1 MTTVHASQGYRERPS
16 IVDGAVI
23 WCRGGI
29 SDTDP
34 PVLPDGCMDLLWID
48 GRLSVAGPDTRA
60 YMPEPG
66 FAERI
71 AGIRFYPGT
80 APALLGVPAYEL
92 RDARADLAELWSP
105 ADLRTA
111 SELIARASSPAV
123 GLEVVARW
131 RAGRADPI
139 DPVVRFLVASLR
151 SGSSVAAIAE
161 ELGTGPRR
169 LHRISLAAFGY
180 GPKTLG
186 RVLRMQRALAL
197 ARGGMG
203 LADVAVASGY
213 ADQAHLTRDVREFS
227 GMSPMKLLGWNLE
240 ARSF

>member
-1 MTTVHASQGYRERPS
+1 MTTVRAPQGYRERPS
-16 IVDGAVI
+16 SVGDAVI
-23 WCRGGI
+23 WCRDGI
-29 SDTDP
+29 SDADP

-60 YMPEPG
+60 YRPEPG
-66 FAERI
+66 FADRI
-71 AGIRFYPGT
+71 AGVRLSPGA
-80 APALLGVPAYEL
+80 APALLGVPAREL
-92 RDARADLAELWSP
+92 RNARADLADLWSP

-111 SELIARASSPAV
+111 SGLIARASNPAV
-123 GLEVVARW
+123 GLEAIARW
-131 RAGRADPI
+131 CAGRTDAI

-151 SGSSVAAIAE
+151 SGSSVAAIAG
-161 ELGTGPRR
+161 ELQTGPRR

-227 GMSPMKLLGWNLE
+227 GMSPMKLLGSKLE
-240 ARSF
+240 PLSF

>member
-1 MTTVHASQGYRERPS
+1 MTTVRALQGYRERPS
-16 IVDGAVI
+16 SVGGAVV
-23 WCRGGI
+23 WCRDGI
-29 SDTDP
+29 SAADS
-34 PVLPDGCMDLLWID
+34 PVLPDGCMDLLWLD

-60 YMPEPG
+60 YRPPPG
-66 FAERI
+66 FADRI

-80 APALLGVPAYEL
+80 APSLLGVPAYEL
-92 RDARADLAELWSP
+92 RDARADLADLWSP

-111 SELIARASSPAV
+111 SELIARASSPAI
-123 GLEVVARW
+123 GLEAIARW
-131 RAGRADPI
+131 RAGRTDAV

-151 SGSSVAAIAE
+151 SGSSVAAIAA

-227 GMSPMKLLGWNLE
+227 GMSPMKLLGLDLE
-240 ARSF
+240 PLSF

>member
-1 MTTVHASQGYRERPS
+1 MLWRR
-16 IVDGAVI
+16 D
-23 WCRGGI
+23 GI
-29 SDTDP
+29 SDVDA

-60 YMPEPG
+60 YRPAPG
-66 FAERI
+66 FADRI

-80 APALLGVPAYEL
+80 APTLLGVPAHEL
-92 RDARADLAELWSP
+92 RDARVDLADLWSP
-105 ADLRTA
+105 GDLRTA
-111 SELIARASSPAV
+111 SELVARASSPEV
-123 GLEVVARW
+123 GLEAIARW
-131 RAGRADPI
+131 RAGGTDGV

-161 ELGTGPRR
+161 ALETGPRR
-169 LHRISLAAFGY
+169 LHRISLVAFGY

-227 GMSPMKLLGWNLE
+227 GMAPMKLLGLDLE
-240 ARSF
+240 SLSF

>member
-1 MTTVHASQGYRERPS
+1 MTTVRAPQGYRERS
-16 IVDGAVI
+16 SSVGGAVV
-23 WCRGGI
+23 WCRAGI
-29 SDTDP
+29 SDADP
-34 PVLPDGCMDLLWID
+34 PVLPDGCMDLLWLD

-60 YMPEPG
+60 YRPAPG
-66 FAERI
+66 FADRI

-80 APALLGVPAYEL
+80 APTLLGVPAHEL
-92 RDARADLAELWSP
+92 RDVRADLADLWAP
-105 ADLRTA
+105 VDVRTA
-111 SELIARASSPAV
+111 SELIARASSPAA
-123 GLEVVARW
+123 GLEAIARW
-131 RAGRADPI
+131 RAGRTGAV

-186 RVLRMQRALAL
+186 RVLRMRRALAL

-227 GMSPMKLLGWNLE
+227 GMSPMKLLGLDLE
-240 ARSF
+240 PLSF